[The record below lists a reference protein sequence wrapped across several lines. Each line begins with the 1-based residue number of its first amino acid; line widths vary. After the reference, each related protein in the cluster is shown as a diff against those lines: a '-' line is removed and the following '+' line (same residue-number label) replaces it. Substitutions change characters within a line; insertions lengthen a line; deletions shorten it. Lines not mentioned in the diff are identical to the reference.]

1 MTELLKKFESAEDA
15 LAAALATIGG
25 YQEFK
30 PRSLLSSQ
38 DGFKTVMFTPG
49 AHMST
54 MQSGGYVWSHLRRTF
69 SPGLSDQIRGMTMSA
84 DNSCA
89 VFDVRA
95 QDVHEVEKH
104 IKKNPNGSYS
114 FPKELPRLKQ
124 VQRSPRGRG
133 GAGRGRRGRRRIRKE
148 WQSWRERSRR
158 SWKRRWKRTSFEIA
172 IVE

>member
-1 MTELLKKFESAEDA
+1 MEDLAKASGFVAMEKCEKVDKRLLPYFFPAVTELLEKFESAEDA

-49 AHMST
+49 DHMSA
-54 MQSGGYVWSHLRRTF
+54 MQNGGYVWSHVRREF
-69 SPGLSDQIRGMTMSA
+69 SAALSDQIRGMTMAA

-95 QDVHEVEKH
+95 QDVHEVEKY
-104 IKKNPNGSYS
+104 IKKNPTSNGPMKAPA
-114 FPKELPRLKQ
+114 FPNVLK
-124 VQRSPRGRG
+124 SPKNSPDFSG
-133 GAGRGRRGRRRIRKE
+133 GIIFAK
-148 WQSWRERSRR
+148 
-158 SWKRRWKRTSFEIA
+158 
-172 IVE
+172 